1 MKVVI
6 LAGGY
11 ATRLHPIT
19 IDKPKPL
26 LKVANK
32 PIVEHITDKLQSLEV
47 VDEIFVVTNQKFYM
61 HFLEWNNSYKS
72 SKHIKIIN
80 DLTTSNE
87 DRLGSIGDINFAIQK
102 ENLNDHL
109 LIIGGDNLF
118 DDSLT
123 DFIQHLQEK
132 GSAILVNDVCSL
144 ERAKLFGVVE
154 TDDNNKITQFLEKPI
169 SPPSTLAATCI
180 YAIRK
185 EHIHYIQKTIANGL
199 SDRSGDFIKFL
210 SGKECVSAINVKGR
224 WFDIGTLELLNEANE
239 VYRNEN

>member
-19 IDKPKPL
+19 LDKPKPL

-32 PIVEHITDKLQSLEV
+32 PIVEHITDKLQGLEV

-72 SKHIKIIN
+72 NKRIKIIN

-87 DRLGSIGDINFAIQK
+87 DRLGSIGDINFTIQQ
-102 ENLNDHL
+102 ENLSDDL

-118 DDSLT
+118 EDDLNN
-123 DFIQHLQEK
+123 FINHFQQH
-132 GSAILVNDVCSL
+132 GSSILVNDVKSL
-144 ERAKLFGVVE
+144 EKAKLLGVVTRDE
-154 TDDNNKITQFLEKPI
+154 NNRITEFLEKPEQ
-169 SPPSTLAATCI
+169 PPSTLSATLI
-180 YAIRK
+180 YAIKK
-185 EHIHYIQKTIANGL
+185 EHLSQIQSSIEKGF

-210 SGKECVSAINVKGR
+210 SEKEHVSAINTEGR
-224 WFDIGTLELLNEANE
+224 WFDIGSLESLNEANE
-239 VYRNEN
+239 VYQNEN